1 MKLSSYGV
9 NKLVKHIFLLK
20 ADAIDV
26 IEIYIKIHEHYV
38 TSVYIYF
45 LCSIISRVSVGF
57 CYERESAF
65 KVEVSREVSLLP
77 LKWISLSQTLSSQL
91 SVPAQWGASM
101 LWREASL
108 VETTCSL
115 AG

>member
-38 TSVYIYF
+38 TTVYIYF

-65 KVEVSREVSLLP
+65 KVEGKCLCCATADAFNTCFGLL
-77 LKWISLSQTLSSQL
+77 LTQQMMFIRFVILLFN
-91 SVPAQWGASM
+91 
-101 LWREASL
+101 
-108 VETTCSL
+108 
-115 AG
+115 